1 MYRTLKKSNEITSYS
16 IKLKVPRRYH
26 QENAATGQK
35 CPSANGR
42 NRKKC
47 IESTMMEI
55 RLTKTRHASL
65 FHSAGMTC
73 TPSLPQAM
81 FRAFQKIL
89 LSISPP
95 THHPW
100 LSCPRLKRRCAQTKK
115 LRNSSRERQ
124 RGELT
129 KYKRLSETPRKTRV
143 PTLFHPKPRPHLS
156 TQVFVSTSSQ
166 LYSSN
171 VFRQRNQ
178 CARRSAE

>member
-55 RLTKTRHASL
+55 RVTKTWHTSL

-81 FRAFQKIL
+81 FRTFQKIL

-100 LSCPRLKRRCAQTKK
+100 LSCPRLKRRCTQKIK
-115 LRNSSRERQ
+115 ERLA
-124 RGELT
+124 RKAEGRT
-129 KYKRLSETPRKTRV
+129 YKV
-143 PTLFHPKPRPHLS
+143 
-156 TQVFVSTSSQ
+156 
-166 LYSSN
+166 
-171 VFRQRNQ
+171 
-178 CARRSAE
+178 